1 MSARILV
8 VDDEEPVS
16 SMLKVVLE
24 ANGYAVVTSPSAADA
39 LRLLATEP
47 FGVVLTDMKME
58 TDSAGYDV
66 VRAARALPDPPGVV
80 ILTAYPLLAND
91 WRAAGADAA
100 MSKPTQMNL
109 LLEVVDEL
117 VQKRRDR
124 TPQQS

>member
-24 ANGYAVVTSPSAADA
+24 ASGYTVVTASSAVDGV
-39 LRLLATEP
+39 RLLAAEP
-47 FGVVLTDMKME
+47 FEVVLTDMKME
-58 TDSAGYDV
+58 TDNAGYEV
-66 VRAARALPDPPGVV
+66 VRAARAMPDPPGVV
-80 ILTAYPLLAND
+80 IITAYPLLARD

-100 MSKPTQMNL
+100 MSKPTQMSL

-117 VQKRRDR
+117 VQKRRDH
-124 TPQQS
+124 TPQ